1 MATLA
6 RLSENLGTLLSGIAA
21 VVGSVMHDDEFVET
35 ALRMVQHALQQFAL
49 PMDADDQGEFGHD

>member
-21 VVGSVMHDDEFVET
+21 VVGSVQMVRRDEIVD
-35 ALRMVQHALQQFAL
+35 V
-49 PMDADDQGEFGHD
+49 FG